1 MIKTLLKYSSIGLI
15 LFTAFFVNGCSSS
28 GQGEADTAAPLVEQ
42 SFSEDCAFCH
52 GPGRIAAV
60 DPSHAL
66 ESGDLMGEI
75 NDVAIDNGMVT
86 VDFELFDKDNPGV
99 PVPGMDANEIRFSL
113 VKLGPGIDP
122 SKSPDWQSYINST
135 EVKQAGDPGSAPD
148 GTSRIQATAER
159 ASTSGGV
166 FTDNGDGSYS
176 YQFSFDITNV
186 TDPIGVSYD
195 PTLKHRVAMQVSDN
209 VDNAFIDFVPDGPDP
224 VLSRDIVSNASCN
237 ECHIKLGFHGG
248 DRIAVQYCVA
258 CHNPGSIDANS
269 DNSVDFTVMIH
280 KIHRGAN
287 LPSVEAG
294 GEYAI
299 WGFRNSKHDY
309 SHVEYPQDI
318 RNCTKCH
325 DGSDPATPDGDNWMT
340 NPSIDACRS
349 CHDTT
354 SFVTPVPEGMTLHTA
369 GPRSPTSDCLPCHAP
384 DSIVASHRIPSQV
397 AAERFKYNILSIQ
410 NTEPGQFPAVT
421 FSVTDPTRAGIAYDI
436 LSDPEFT
443 APAGA
448 SRLAILIGWES
459 DEFTNRDSD
468 SNPAQPISI
477 NPLAEG
483 VAQPNAD
490 GSFTVVSPTPI
501 PSDASDSGAVAVEG
515 HPAVESDPED
525 EPGVFDLRVPVKSV
539 VQFFPITDT
548 QGVARR
554 QVVAIEKCN
563 ECHGSLSLHGN
574 NRTDEIDICVMCH
587 NPNATDINR
596 RPDNPALTADNRN
609 EETIDFKY
617 MIHAIH
623 AAGFRDD
630 PIVVYGF
637 GNTEH
642 VFDEVGLPTGMDN
655 LLNCRGCHVNGAF
668 QLPLAQEVFATTVDT
683 GDDISDPDDDVN
695 ITPVSSACS
704 SCHDDITSTTHMT
717 EEGGS
722 FNFVRFVA
730 EEPEDTGGPAGVKP
744 PGHTNRTDC
753 ATCHGP

>member
-1 MIKTLLKYSSIGLI
+1 MIKTLLKYSGIGLI
-15 LFTAFFVNGCSSS
+15 LFAALFVNGCSSS

-86 VDFELFDKDNPGV
+86 VDFELFNKDNPGV
-99 PVPGMDANEIRFSL
+99 PVPGVAANDIRFAL
-113 VKLGPGIDP
+113 AKLNPTTGE
-122 SKSPDWQSYINST
+122 WQSYIHQT
-135 EVKQAGDPGSAPD
+135 EVKEADDPGSVQ
-148 GTSRIQATAER
+148 GRNTRIQATAER
-159 ASTSGGV
+159 AGTQGGT
-166 FTDNGDGSYS
+166 FTDLGNGNYS
-176 YQFSFDITNV
+176 YQFSFDLNDV
-186 TDPIGVSYD
+186 NDPIPVPFEPSAR
-195 PTLKHRVAMQVSDN
+195 HRIAMQVGGN
-209 VDNAFIDFVPDGPDP
+209 VDNAFVDFVPDGSD
-224 VLSRDIVSNASCN
+224 LAQTESRDIVSNASCN

-248 DRIAVQYCVA
+248 DRIAVQYCVS

-269 DNSVDFTVMIH
+269 NNSVDFTVMIH
-280 KIHRGAN
+280 KIHRGAD

-325 DGSDPATPDGDNWMT
+325 DGSDAATPDGDNWMT
-340 NPSIDACRS
+340 NPSIDACQS

-354 SFVTPVPEGMTLHTA
+354 SFVTPVPDGMTLHTA
-369 GPRSPTSDCLPCHAP
+369 GPRSPTGDCLPCHAP
-384 DSIVASHRIPSQV
+384 ESIAASHRIPSQV
-397 AAERFKYNILSIQ
+397 AAERFKYNILNIQ
-410 NTEPGQFPAVT
+410 NTGPGQYPVVT
-421 FSVTDPTRAGIAYDI
+421 FSVTDPTRGGIAYDI
-436 LSDPEFT
+436 RSDPEFT

-459 DEFTNRDSD
+459 DEFTNRDSGN
-468 SNPAQPISI
+468 NPAQPISI

-501 PSDASDSGAVAVEG
+501 PSYASDSGAVALEG
-515 HPAVESDPED
+515 HPAVPSDPED

-539 VQFFPITDT
+539 VAFFPITDAR
-548 QGVARR
+548 GVARR

-563 ECHGSLSLHGN
+563 ECHGTLSLHGN

-596 RPDNPALTADNRN
+596 RPDDPTLTADNRK

-630 PIVVYGF
+630 PIAVYGF
-637 GNTEH
+637 GNREH
-642 VFDEVGLPTGMDN
+642 VFDEVGLPAGIDN
-655 LLNCRGCHVNGAF
+655 LLNCQGCHVNEAF
-668 QLPLAQEVFATTVDT
+668 QLPPARDVFATTVDT
-683 GDDISDPDDDVN
+683 GDDINDPDDDIN
-695 ITPVSSACS
+695 ITPISSACS
-704 SCHDDITSTTHMT
+704 SCHDDITAATHMT
-717 EEGGS
+717 KEGGS